1 MTEPEANDFL
11 THIIAHE
18 TNKNRPELNITPDD
32 PRVIEHA
39 KKLEECLGEMLKGKQ
54 GRDVQ

>member
-1 MTEPEANDFL
+1 MTKPEANDFL
-11 THIIAHE
+11 THVIAHE
-18 TNKNRPELNITPDD
+18 TNKNHPELNITPDD

-39 KKLEECLGEMLKGKQ
+39 KKLEMFFGEMLKGKR